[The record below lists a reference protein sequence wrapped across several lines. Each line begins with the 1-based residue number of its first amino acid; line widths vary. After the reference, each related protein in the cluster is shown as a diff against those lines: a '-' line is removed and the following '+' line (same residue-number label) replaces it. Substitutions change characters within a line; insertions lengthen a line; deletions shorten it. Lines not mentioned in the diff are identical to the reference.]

1 MDFELTEEQQMIR
14 KMVRDFAEKEIAPI
28 AQETDQSEQ
37 FPWEIIRQMGKLGL
51 MGLPFPEDYG
61 GAGAGTISYA
71 IAMEEISRA
80 CGSIG
85 ITLAAHTSLATFPIH
100 HFGSEEQKRR
110 YVPKLASGEWIGA
123 FGLTEPDAGSDAG
136 GTKTQAVLD
145 GDEWVINGQ
154 KRFITNGSI
163 ADVVVLTAL
172 TAPPLSPPTLRLCSG
187 QALGGMKEGGTRG
200 ISSFIVEKGTPGFRP
215 GRDEEK
221 MGLKGS
227 ITSELFFEDCRIP
240 KENILGNPG
249 DGFKQALATLDGGR
263 ISIGAM
269 ALGLA
274 QGAFERALAYS
285 KERQQFGQPICNFQA
300 VQWMLADMA
309 TEIEAAR
316 LLVYRAAWLE
326 DQGVCFTK
334 EAAMAKLYASE
345 AAERACFKALQI
357 HGGYGYMREYEV
369 ERMYRDQRLC
379 TIGEGTSEIQ
389 RLVIARQVL
398 GKL

>member
-1 MDFELTEEQQMIR
+1 
-14 KMVRDFAEKEIAPI
+14 
-28 AQETDQSEQ
+28 
-37 FPWEIIRQMGKLGL
+37 
-51 MGLPFPEDYG
+51 MGLPFSEEYG
-61 GAGAGTISYA
+61 GAGADTISYA
-71 IAMEEISRA
+71 IAVEEISRV
-80 CGSIG
+80 CGSTG
-85 ITLAAHTSLATFPIH
+85 ITLAAHISLCTFPIYR
-100 HFGSEEQKRR
+100 FGSEEQKHK

-123 FGLTEPDAGSDAG
+123 FGLTEPGAGSDVG
-136 GTKTQAVLD
+136 SIKTRAVLD

-154 KRFITNGSI
+154 KCFITNGSI
-163 ADVVVLTAL
+163 ADVVVLTAV
-172 TAPPLSPPTLRLCSG
+172 TDPEKG
-187 QALGGMKEGGTRG
+187 KRG
-200 ISSFIVEKGTPGFRP
+200 LSSFIVEKGTPGFRP

-227 ITSELFFEDCRIP
+227 ITSELYFEDCRIP
-240 KENILGNPG
+240 KENILGTRG
-249 DGFKQALATLDGGR
+249 EGFKQALITLDGGR

-326 DQGVCFTK
+326 DQGVRFTK

-345 AAERACFKALQI
+345 AAERVCFKALQI

-389 RLVIARQVL
+389 RLVIARQLL
-398 GKL
+398 GV

>member
-1 MDFELTEEQQMIR
+1 
-14 KMVRDFAEKEIAPI
+14 
-28 AQETDQSEQ
+28 
-37 FPWEIIRQMGKLGL
+37 
-51 MGLPFPEDYG
+51 
-61 GAGAGTISYA
+61 
-71 IAMEEISRA
+71 
-80 CGSIG
+80 
-85 ITLAAHTSLATFPIH
+85 
-100 HFGSEEQKRR
+100 
-110 YVPKLASGEWIGA
+110 
-123 FGLTEPDAGSDAG
+123 
-136 GTKTQAVLD
+136 
-145 GDEWVINGQ
+145 
-154 KRFITNGSI
+154 
-163 ADVVVLTAL
+163 
-172 TAPPLSPPTLRLCSG
+172 
-187 QALGGMKEGGTRG
+187 MKGGGTRG

>member
-1 MDFELTEEQQMIR
+1 MNFQLTEEQQMIR

-28 AQETDQSEQ
+28 AQETDKSGR
-37 FPWEIIRQMGKLGL
+37 FPWQVIRKMGELGL
-51 MGLPFPEDYG
+51 MGLPFSEEYG
-61 GAGAGTISYA
+61 GAGADTVSYA
-71 IAMEEISRA
+71 IAVEEISRV
-80 CGSIG
+80 CGSTG
-85 ITLAAHTSLATFPIH
+85 ITLAAHTSLATFPIY
-100 HFGSEEQKRR
+100 HFGSEEQKRK

-123 FGLTEPDAGSDAG
+123 FGLTEPGAGSDVG
-136 GTKTQAVLD
+136 SIKTRAVLD
-145 GDEWVINGQ
+145 GDEWVISGQ
-154 KRFITNGSI
+154 KCFITNGSI
-163 ADVVVLTAL
+163 ADVVVLTAV
-172 TAPPLSPPTLRLCSG
+172 TDPE
-187 QALGGMKEGGTRG
+187 EGKRG
-200 ISSFIVEKGTPGFRP
+200 FSNFIVEKGTPGFRP

-227 ITSELFFEDCRIP
+227 ITSELYFEDCRIP
-240 KENILGNPG
+240 RENILGKRG
-249 DGFKQALATLDGGR
+249 EGFKQALITLDGGR

-316 LLVYRAAWLE
+316 LLVYQAAWLE
-326 DQGVCFTK
+326 DQGVRFTK

-345 AAERACFKALQI
+345 AAERVCFKALQI

-389 RLVIARQVL
+389 RLVIARQL
-398 GKL
+398 LRA

>member
-1 MDFELTEEQQMIR
+1 MINEPMTKDYPTKEESTMKFQLTEEQQMIR
-14 KMVRDFAEKEIAPI
+14 KMVRDFAENEIAPI
-28 AQETDQSEQ
+28 AQETDKSGQ
-37 FPWEIIRQMGKLGL
+37 FPWQIIRKMGELGL
-51 MGLPFPEDYG
+51 LGLPFSEEYG
-61 GAGAGTISYA
+61 GAGADTVSYA
-71 IAMEEISRA
+71 IAMEEISRV
-80 CGSIG
+80 CGSTG
-85 ITLAAHTSLATFPIH
+85 ITLAAHISLATFPIY
-100 HFGSEEQKRR
+100 HFGSEEQKRK
-110 YVPKLASGEWIGA
+110 YVHKLASGEWIGA
-123 FGLTEPDAGSDAG
+123 FGLTEPGAGSDAG
-136 GTKTQAVLD
+136 GTKTRAVLD

-154 KRFITNGSI
+154 KCFITNGSI
-163 ADVVVLTAL
+163 ADVVVLTAV
-172 TAPPLSPPTLRLCSG
+172 TNPE
-187 QALGGMKEGGTRG
+187 KGTRG
-200 ISSFIVEKGTPGFRP
+200 ISSFIVEKGTSGFRP

-221 MGLKGS
+221 MGLKGA

-240 KENILGNPG
+240 KENILGTPG
-249 DGFKQALATLDGGR
+249 EGFKQALITLDGGR

-309 TEIEAAR
+309 TEIDAAR
-316 LLVYRAAWLE
+316 LLLYRAAWLE
-326 DQGVCFTK
+326 DQGVRFTK

-345 AAERACFKALQI
+345 VAERACFKALQI

-398 GKL
+398 RA

>member
-1 MDFELTEEQQMIR
+1 MDFELNDEQKMIR
-14 KMVRDFAEKEIAPI
+14 KMVRDFAENEIAPI
-28 AQETDQSEQ
+28 AQETDQSGQ
-37 FPWEIIRQMGKLGL
+37 FPWQIIHKMGKLGL
-51 MGLPFPEDYG
+51 MGLPFSEEYG
-61 GAGAGTISYA
+61 GAGADAVSYA
-71 IAMEEISRA
+71 IAMEEISRV
-80 CGSIG
+80 CGSTG
-85 ITLAAHTSLATFPIH
+85 ITLAAHISLCTFPIY
-100 HFGSEEQKRR
+100 HFGSEEQKRK
-110 YVPKLASGEWIGA
+110 YVPKLARGEWIGA
-123 FGLTEPDAGSDAG
+123 LGLTEPGAGSDAG
-136 GTKTQAVLD
+136 GIKTRAVLD
-145 GDEWVINGQ
+145 GDEWVINGE
-154 KRFITNGSI
+154 KCFITNGSI

-172 TAPPLSPPTLRLCSG
+172 TDPE
-187 QALGGMKEGGTRG
+187 KGTRG

-240 KENILGNPG
+240 RENILGTPG
-249 DGFKQALATLDGGR
+249 EGFKQALITLDGGR

-285 KERQQFGQPICNFQA
+285 KERQQFGQPICNFQGI
-300 VQWMLADMA
+300 QWMLADMA

-316 LLVYRAAWLE
+316 LMVYRAAWLE
-326 DQGVCFTK
+326 DQGVRFTK

-369 ERMYRDQRLC
+369 ERIYRDQRLC

-398 GKL
+398 GS